1 DSAVVE
7 ALKEIKRI
15 RNEKVTKETLDIA
28 KAKYAG
34 SFVLALERPQT
45 IANYALNI
53 ELNDLDED
61 FYKDYLKNINAVTI
75 EDIQRVANKYF
86 IPENSRI
93 VIAGKGSEVIENL
106 EKTGLPI
113 VYYDRFA
120 NKVEKPSYSKEIPE
134 GVNGKTVLDNYL
146 KAIGGKDELSSVK
159 SIYSVAEVSI
169 KNVPMKLSA
178 EMKSMVPN
186 KESMEMSVEG
196 MGVMM
201 KQKFNG
207 EKGYT
212 EQQGQR
218 MELGED
224 EIAAKKAERSIF
236 PELHYT
242 PEMVSLEALTT
253 IEGEDLYKLKVKLG
267 DKESFRY
274 YDLETGLLKRVET
287 TIEAQGQKMTS
298 TVIFDDYKEVNG
310 IMMPMSQHVESGPQI
325 VDLAVTSILI
335 NEKVTEED
343 FK

>member
-1 DSAVVE
+1 
-7 ALKEIKRI
+7 
-15 RNEKVTKETLDIA
+15 
-28 KAKYAG
+28 
-34 SFVLALERPQT
+34 
-45 IANYALNI
+45 
-53 ELNDLDED
+53 
-61 FYKDYLKNINAVTI
+61 
-75 EDIQRVANKYF
+75 
-86 IPENSRI
+86 
-93 VIAGKGSEVIENL
+93 
-106 EKTGLPI
+106 
-113 VYYDRFA
+113 
-120 NKVEKPSYSKEIPE
+120 
-134 GVNGKTVLDNYL
+134 
-146 KAIGGKDELSSVK
+146 
-159 SIYSVAEVSI
+159 
-169 KNVPMKLSA
+169 MKLSA

-196 MGVMM
+196 MGLMM